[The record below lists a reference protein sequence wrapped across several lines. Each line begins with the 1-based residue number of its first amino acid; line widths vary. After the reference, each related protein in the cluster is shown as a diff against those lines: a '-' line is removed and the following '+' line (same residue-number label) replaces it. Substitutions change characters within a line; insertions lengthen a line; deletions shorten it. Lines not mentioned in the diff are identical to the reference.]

1 MNGQEIDINNFNA
14 IKFIGKQLLI
24 TMSFIF
30 ALAWNDAFKNFFK
43 RIPYLQ
49 KYGPWIYALSITIFR
64 ICSISSRGMISL
76 WCILLTIFSISF
88 SISIV

>member
-43 RIPYLQ
+43 RIPHLQ
-49 KYGPWIYALSITIFR
+49 KYGPWIYALSITLILVIFVH
-64 ICSISSRGMISL
+64 IMIFFLKKLDKLKKKNKNIS
-76 WCILLTIFSISF
+76 
-88 SISIV
+88 

>member
-1 MNGQEIDINNFNA
+1 MNSQEIDINNFNA
-14 IKFIGKQLLI
+14 MKFIGKQLLV

-49 KYGPWIYALSITIFR
+49 KYGPWIYALSITLILVIFVHLM
-64 ICSISSRGMISL
+64 IFFLKNLDKIKKKNKNIS
-76 WCILLTIFSISF
+76 
-88 SISIV
+88 